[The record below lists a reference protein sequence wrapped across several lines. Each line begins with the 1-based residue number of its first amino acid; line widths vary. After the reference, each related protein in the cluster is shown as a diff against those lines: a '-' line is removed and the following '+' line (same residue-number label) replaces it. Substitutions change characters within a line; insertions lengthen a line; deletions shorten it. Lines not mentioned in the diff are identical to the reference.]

1 MARLRATIELATSGF
16 ISGINKVLSASDRA
30 AKSVEN
36 VSTAADKVETSLD
49 KAGKGGKKA
58 KDGFEDARKGA
69 EKARRKVKGLGD
81 EVDKTKTKA
90 EKVAGALGKLFAA
103 KTALDAGG
111 KLLSASDSYMNANT
125 RLGLINKDNAG
136 NVINPNL
143 QNDVYASAQRS
154 RASYESTANGVA
166 SLGLNAA
173 NAFKDQNELIGFVES
188 INKQFAI
195 GGTEASA
202 AAGAMTQLTQAMGS
216 GALRGDELNSVL
228 EAAPSIA
235 RNIEKYMGWAE
246 GSIKSYAEKGALSA
260 EIVKNAQ
267 LAAMDDIDR
276 KFNSMPI
283 TWSQLWTQS
292 MNAIQ
297 RASAPFLLAL
307 NWIANNMDII
317 GPILLGIAAGL
328 GVYAAFTYGAAAAQ
342 WVLNAATG
350 VWNALCM
357 MNPAGLMA
365 IGFIALI
372 AMLYAGTA
380 AFNKLTGA
388 SVSATG
394 IIGAAFYVLG
404 AYIYNSFIYPLW
416 NGFAMLANF
425 IGNACFGD
433 ATAAVKVLFLDMAN
447 TCVSY
452 VLNMARAIESIINK
466 IPGVTVNIT
475 SGLDGLK
482 NKIESKTKTIKNESG
497 WKEYVKQPELMDY
510 TAAAGKGYAKGSALA
525 GKVSSLISGGGIGGM
540 NFGNIPAGAGTA
552 GNPAAVKGTGKNGS
566 MNVKLEDE
574 DIDYLRELAERDYVA
589 RIAQNTL
596 APNIQVTFT
605 GDISQE
611 MDYEKIGPA
620 VAQILQDEIDT
631 APEGLY

>member
-58 KDGFEDARKGA
+58 KDGFEDAGKGA

-380 AFNKLTGA
+380 AFNKLTGS

-482 NKIESKTKTIKNESG
+482 NKIESKTKTIKDESG

-525 GKVSSLISGGGIGGM
+525 GKVSNLISGGGIGGM
-540 NFGNIPAGAGTA
+540 DFGNIPAGTA
-552 GNPAAVKGTGKNGS
+552 GNPATVKGTGKNGS

-605 GDISQE
+605 GDINQE

>member
-1 MARLRATIELATSGF
+1 M
-16 ISGINKVLSASDRA
+16 
-30 AKSVEN
+30 
-36 VSTAADKVETSLD
+36 
-49 KAGKGGKKA
+49 
-58 KDGFEDARKGA
+58 
-69 EKARRKVKGLGD
+69 GD

-90 EKVAGALGKLFAA
+90 EKVAGVLGKLFAI
-103 KTALDAGG
+103 KTAMDVGG
-111 KLLSASDSYMNANT
+111 KLLNASDSYLNANT
-125 RLGLINKDNAG
+125 RLGLINKDDAG
-136 NVINPNL
+136 NIINPNL

-267 LAAMDDIDR
+267 LAAMNEIDR
-276 KFNSMPI
+276 QFNSMPL

-297 RASAPFLLAL
+297 KASAPLLMAL

-328 GVYAAFTYGAAAAQ
+328 AVYAAFTYGAAAAQ

-350 VWNALCM
+350 VWNALCA

-365 IGFIALI
+365 IGFIVLI
-372 AMLYAGTA
+372 AMLYAGVA

-394 IIGAAFYVLG
+394 IIGAAFYILG

-425 IGNACFGD
+425 IGNVFRSPV
-433 ATAAVKVLFLDMAN
+433 AAVKVLFLDMAN
-447 TCVSY
+447 TCISY
-452 VLNMARAIESIINK
+452 VLNMARAIENIINK
-466 IPGVTVNIT
+466 IPGAAVNIT

-482 NKIESKTKTIKNESG
+482 NKIESKTKAIKDESG
-497 WKEYVKQPELMDY
+497 WKEYVKQPEIMDY
-510 TAAAGKGYAKGSALA
+510 TATASKGYAKGSALA
-525 GKVSSLISGGGIGGM
+525 GKVSNLISGGGIGGM
-540 NFGNIPAGAGTA
+540 DFGNIP
-552 GNPAAVKGTGKNGS
+552 TGKNGS

-605 GDISQE
+605 GDIKQE
-611 MDYEKIGPA
+611 VDYEKIGPVIA
-620 VAQILQDEIDT
+620 DILQDEIDT

>member
-1 MARLRATIELATSGF
+1 M
-16 ISGINKVLSASDRA
+16 LSASDRA
-30 AKSVEN
+30 AKFVED

-49 KAGKGGKKA
+49 KAGKSGKKA
-58 KDGFEDARKGA
+58 KEGFESAGEGA

-111 KLLSASDSYMNANT
+111 KLLSASDRYMNANT

-276 KFNSMPI
+276 QFNSMPL

-328 GVYAAFTYGAAAAQ
+328 AVYAAFTYGAAAAQ

-357 MNPAGLMA
+357 MNPAGLMV

-380 AFNKLTGA
+380 AFNKLTGS

-482 NKIESKTKTIKNESG
+482 NKIESKTKTIKDESG

-525 GKVSSLISGGGIGGM
+525 GKVSNLISGGGIGGM
-540 NFGNIPAGAGTA
+540 DFGNIPAGTA
-552 GNPAAVKGTGKNGS
+552 GNPATVKGTGKNGS

-605 GDISQE
+605 GDINQE

>member
-1 MARLRATIELATSGF
+1 M
-16 ISGINKVLSASDRA
+16 
-30 AKSVEN
+30 
-36 VSTAADKVETSLD
+36 
-49 KAGKGGKKA
+49 
-58 KDGFEDARKGA
+58 
-69 EKARRKVKGLGD
+69 
-81 EVDKTKTKA
+81 
-90 EKVAGALGKLFAA
+90 
-103 KTALDAGG
+103 
-111 KLLSASDSYMNANT
+111 
-125 RLGLINKDNAG
+125 INKDDAG
-136 NVINPNL
+136 NIINPNL

-267 LAAMDDIDR
+267 LAAMNEIDR
-276 KFNSMPI
+276 QFNSMPL

-297 RASAPFLLAL
+297 KASAPLLMAL

-328 GVYAAFTYGAAAAQ
+328 AVYAAFTYGAAAAQ

-350 VWNALCM
+350 VWNALCA

-365 IGFIALI
+365 IGFIVLI
-372 AMLYAGTA
+372 AMLYAGVA

-394 IIGAAFYVLG
+394 IIGAAFYILG

-425 IGNACFGD
+425 IGNVFRSPV
-433 ATAAVKVLFLDMAN
+433 AAVKVLFLDMAN
-447 TCVSY
+447 TCISY
-452 VLNMARAIESIINK
+452 VLNMARAIENIINK
-466 IPGVTVNIT
+466 IPGAAVNIT

-482 NKIESKTKTIKNESG
+482 NKIESKTKAIKDESG
-497 WKEYVKQPELMDY
+497 WKEYVKQPEIMDY
-510 TAAAGKGYAKGSALA
+510 TATASKGYAKGSALA
-525 GKVSSLISGGGIGGM
+525 GKVSNLISGGGIGGM
-540 NFGNIPAGAGTA
+540 DFGNIPAGTA
-552 GNPAAVKGTGKNGS
+552 GNPATVKGTGKNGS

-605 GDISQE
+605 GDIKQE
-611 MDYEKIGPA
+611 VDYEKIGPVIA
-620 VAQILQDEIDT
+620 DILQDEIDT

>member
-30 AKSVEN
+30 AKSVED

-49 KAGKGGKKA
+49 KAGKSGKKA
-58 KDGFEDARKGA
+58 KEGFESAGEGA

-276 KFNSMPI
+276 QFNSMPL
-283 TWSQLWTQS
+283 TWSQLWTQA

-394 IIGAAFYVLG
+394 IIGAAIYVLG
-404 AYIYNSFIYPLW
+404 AGIYNNFIYPTYS
-416 NGFAMLANF
+416 GFAMLANF
-425 IGNACFGD
+425 IGNVFHNPV
-433 ATAAVKVLFLDMAN
+433 AAVEVLFLDMAN
-447 TCVSY
+447 TCISY

-466 IPGVTVNIT
+466 IPGAAVNIT

-510 TAAAGKGYAKGSALA
+510 TAAAGKGYAKGSAIA
-525 GKVSSLISGGGIGGM
+525 GKVSNLISGGGIGGM
-540 NFGNIPAGAGTA
+540 DFGSIPAGTA
-552 GNPAAVKGTGKNGS
+552 GNPATVKGAGKNGS

-605 GDISQE
+605 GDINQE

>member
-58 KDGFEDARKGA
+58 KDGFEDAGKGA

-111 KLLSASDSYMNANT
+111 KLLSASDRYMNANT

-276 KFNSMPI
+276 QFNSMPL

-297 RASAPFLLAL
+297 KASAPFLLAL

-342 WVLNAATG
+342 WVLNTATG

-357 MNPAGLMA
+357 MNPAGLMV

-380 AFNKLTGA
+380 AFNKLTGS

-482 NKIESKTKTIKNESG
+482 NKIESKTKTIKDESG

-510 TAAAGKGYAKGSALA
+510 TAAAGKGYAKGSAIA
-525 GKVSSLISGGGIGGM
+525 GKVSNLISGGGIGGM
-540 NFGNIPAGAGTA
+540 DFGSIPAGTA
-552 GNPAAVKGTGKNGS
+552 GNPATVKGAGKNGS

-605 GDISQE
+605 GDINQE